1 MLVILAL
8 KKLRQEDHHE
18 SEVSLGYLLN
28 SWPTVAT
35 EADVS
40 NKKKFPEI
48 KWIVLFFKVTIFLEM

>member
-48 KWIVLFFKVTIFLEM
+48 K